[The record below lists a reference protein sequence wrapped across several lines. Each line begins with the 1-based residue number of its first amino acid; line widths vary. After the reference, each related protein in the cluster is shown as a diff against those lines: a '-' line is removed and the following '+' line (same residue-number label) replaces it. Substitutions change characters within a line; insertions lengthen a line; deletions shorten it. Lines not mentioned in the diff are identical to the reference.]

1 MSKKIDRAIH
11 GPGWGEVILGAL
23 LSAVLG
29 VVIGAALLILKPVA
43 VVKELPKEPVAG
55 TVYYIEGSRETAKA
69 KQALAKRKAFA
80 QGQSV
85 TVNEDEINS
94 LVTPAGPPGTP
105 PAPKPGEKAAPK
117 AGDKAAPKAD
127 EKAAP
132 AAAPVAGGMLAAG
145 TPNFRIRDGA
155 MQIAVPVT
163 INLLDLGQKVT
174 VQARGGF
181 AKQGSGFVFEPGTL
195 YVGSCPVQRLPFV
208 GDYVRKQILSAQ
220 AVPEDIATSWAK
232 LASVTIEGDTLKLA
246 MP

>member
-11 GPGWGEVILGAL
+11 GPGWGEVIFGAV

-29 VVIGAALLILKPVA
+29 VVIGAALLILKPIVA
-43 VVKELPKEPVAG
+43 VKELPKEPVAG
-55 TVYYIEGSRETAKA
+55 AVYYIEGSRDTAKA
-69 KQALAKRKAFA
+69 KQALAKRKVFA

-85 TVNEDEINS
+85 TVTEDEINS
-94 LVTPAGPPGTP
+94 LAAPAAAPATP

-117 AGDKAAPKAD
+117 AD

-132 AAAPVAGGMLAAG
+132 APAATPVAGGQLVAG
-145 TPNFRIRDGA
+145 NPNFRIRDGA

-163 INLLDLGQKVT
+163 ISLLDHKVT

-181 AKQGSGFVFEPGTL
+181 AKQGAGFVFEPSTL

-208 GDYVRKQILSAQ
+208 GDLVRKQFLSAQ
-220 AVPEDIATSWAK
+220 AVPEDIATSWSK
-232 LASVTIEGDTLKLA
+232 LAGVTIEGAALKLA

>member
-1 MSKKIDRAIH
+1 MSKKIERAVH
-11 GPGWGEVILGAL
+11 GPGWAEVILGAV

-29 VVIGAALLILKPVA
+29 VVLGAALLILKPIV

-55 TVYYIEGSRETAKA
+55 AVYYVEGSRDTAKA

-85 TVNEDEINS
+85 TVTEDEINS
-94 LVTPAGPPGTP
+94 LAAPAAAAPATP
-105 PAPKPGEKAAPK
+105 PPPKKGEKAAPK
-117 AGDKAAPKAD
+117 AE

-132 AAAPVAGGMLAAG
+132 AAAAAAGGMLATGA
-145 TPNFRIRDGA
+145 PNFRIRDGA

-163 INLLDLGQKVT
+163 INVLDLGHKVT

-181 AKQGSGFVFEPGTL
+181 VKKGAGFVFEPGTL
-195 YVGSCPVQRLPFV
+195 YVGSCPFQRLPFV
-208 GDYVRKQILSAQ
+208 GDLVRKQFLSAQ
-220 AVPEDIATSWAK
+220 AVPEDIATSWSK
-232 LASVTIEGDTLKLA
+232 LASVTIEGGALKLA